1 MISWAQTTDSLT
13 IAGGACAFNRKPV
26 YIPRVADPVD
36 LSIVIPAWNEA
47 ECLEETLDRIGA
59 ALRAN
64 HSDGLTWEIVVCDNS
79 STDDTAAVARRAG
92 ARVVFEPERGI
103 ARARNAG
110 AGVARGDWLLFIDAD
125 SYPTPELMTDMRT
138 LLGERRIVGCGA
150 MMTADGGSWWMRG
163 KVSRDNIVLSLLGLA
178 PGVFL
183 LCRHD
188 AFRAIGG
195 FNADLYAFEEI
206 GFVLRLRR
214 HGRARGLDFRLL
226 HRHPV
231 VTSARTKG
239 GFVILFASYLVAL
252 VLLLPNTMLPKRLR
266 IRGGRKLL
274 GFWYPSRR
282 S

>member
-1 MISWAQTTDSLT
+1 M
-13 IAGGACAFNRKPV
+13 
-26 YIPRVADPVD
+26 ADPVA

-64 HSDGLTWEIVVCDNS
+64 HSDGLTWEIIVCDNA
-79 STDDTAAVARRAG
+79 STDDTAEVARRAG

-110 AGVARGDWLLFIDAD
+110 AAVAQGDWLLFVDAD
-125 SYPTPELMTDMRT
+125 SYPLPELMTEVRM
-138 LLGERRIVGCGA
+138 LLGQKRIVGCGA
-150 MMTADGGSWWMRG
+150 MMTGIGGSWWMRA
-163 KVSRDNIVLSLLGLA
+163 KVQRDTIILWLLGLA

-183 LCRHD
+183 LCRHE

-206 GFVLRLRR
+206 GFVFRLRR
-214 HGRARGLDFRLL
+214 YGRARGLDFGVL

-239 GFVILFASYLVAL
+239 GIVTMLASYLVAL
-252 VLLLPNTMLPKRLR
+252 ALLLPNTLLPKGLR

>member
-1 MISWAQTTDSLT
+1 MA
-13 IAGGACAFNRKPV
+13 N
-26 YIPRVADPVD
+26 PVD
-36 LSIVIPAWNEA
+36 LSVVIPAWNEA
-47 ECLEETLDRIGA
+47 ECLEETLGRIA
-59 ALRAN
+59 DALRAN
-64 HSDGLTWEIVVCDNS
+64 HSDGLTWEIIVCDNS
-79 STDDTAAVARRAG
+79 STDDTAEVARRAG

-110 AGVARGDWLLFIDAD
+110 AAVALGDWLLFIDAD
-125 SYPTPELMTDMRT
+125 SYPTPELMTDMRR
-138 LLGERRIVGCGA
+138 LLSQESIVGCGS
-150 MMTADGGSWWMRG
+150 MMTTVGGGWWMRA
-163 KVSRDNIVLSLLGLA
+163 KVRRDSILLWLLGLA

-195 FNADLYAFEEI
+195 FNSDLYAFEEI
-206 GFVLRLRR
+206 GFVFRLRR
-214 HGRARGLDFRLL
+214 YGRARGLDFGIL
-226 HRHPV
+226 HGHPV

-239 GFVILFASYLVAL
+239 GMATMLASYLVAL
-252 VLLLPNTMLPKRLR
+252 VLLLPNTVLPKGLR

>member
-1 MISWAQTTDSLT
+1 MA
-13 IAGGACAFNRKPV
+13 K
-26 YIPRVADPVD
+26 PVD

-47 ECLEETLDRIGA
+47 ESLKETLDRIVD

-64 HSDGLTWEIVVCDNS
+64 QADGLAWEIIVCDNA
-79 STDDTAAVARRAG
+79 STDDTAEVARRAG
-92 ARVVFEPERGI
+92 ARVVFEQERGI

-110 AGVARGDWLLFIDAD
+110 AAIARGAWLLFIDAD
-125 SYPTPELMTDMRT
+125 SYPTPALMTDVWR
-138 LLGERRIVGCGA
+138 LLGQKSIVGCGA
-150 MMTADGGSWWMRG
+150 MMRAVGGSWWMRA
-163 KVSRDNIVLSLLGLA
+163 KVRRDTNVLWLLGLA

-183 LCRHD
+183 LCRHE
-188 AFRAIGG
+188 AFRSIGG
-195 FNADLYAFEEI
+195 FNADLYAFEEL

-214 HGRARGLDFRLL
+214 YGRARGLDFGIL
-226 HRHPV
+226 HGHPV

-239 GFVILFASYLVAL
+239 GVLTMLASYLVAL
-252 VLLLPNTMLPKRLR
+252 VLLLPNTMLPEGLR